1 MEVDLDYRISFLV
14 SRLGFSSRTI
24 VLVYRKMP
32 REQNAVPII
41 AWATGKKSIAKL
53 DLTKAFHSVPVAQDQ
68 IGIYSFLYEGRYYT
82 YKRVPEFISY

>member
-1 MEVDLDYRISFLV
+1 
-14 SRLGFSSRTI
+14 
-24 VLVYRKMP
+24 MP